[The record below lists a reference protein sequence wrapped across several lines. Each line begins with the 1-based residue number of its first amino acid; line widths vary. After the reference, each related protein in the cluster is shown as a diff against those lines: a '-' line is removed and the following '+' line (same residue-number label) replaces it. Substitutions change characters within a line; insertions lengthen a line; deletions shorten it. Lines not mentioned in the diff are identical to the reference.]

1 MTPFI
6 NTIAFLLFILFPIC
20 LVIFNKN
27 FSPKAKIVGS
37 IASFFFSWI
46 GFITFFLLMTV
57 QKNTADVR
65 NDNHT
70 HERHP

>member
-20 LVIFNKN
+20 VVLFNKN
-27 FSPKAKIVGS
+27 FSPKAKIVGT

-46 GFITFFLLMTV
+46 GFITFFLLITS
-57 QKNTADVR
+57 QKNAAAAR
-65 NDNHT
+65 NDNQT
-70 HERHP
+70 PERHQ